1 MIQQEGL
8 TSWDDRRSI
17 EFHEL
22 CALWPRPQAPKE
34 APFGICARRNSG
46 PVPWQ
51 LPLNRPQAIWV
62 DDTSRNLHA
71 LWSRAHLRH
80 TQLVTRIPWP

>member
-51 LPLNRPQAIWV
+51 LPLNRP
-62 DDTSRNLHA
+62 
-71 LWSRAHLRH
+71 
-80 TQLVTRIPWP
+80 